1 MIIGLGVV
9 LFLLWKQFDVEAFK
23 GINWG
28 IWTIG
33 WLLLGIGF
41 YAARHLA
48 YSLRLKHLSD
58 EKFTW
63 KKAIQ
68 LIFIWEFATSV
79 SPTNL
84 GGSAVALV
92 FLSQELKTA
101 KAVTLVLY
109 TIVLDTLFFVISL
122 PLLYLILGVKVI
134 RPEMDTLLDIN
145 GYGITFLVVF
155 AAMATYGFIF
165 YYGLFH
171 RPDKIKKFLN
181 LISSLKILKTF
192 QERIRQTGEDIE
204 VSSRALRQRTPAF
217 HFKSILATFTA
228 WICKFALMFCV
239 IYAFISEIPRTL
251 HNTAIIYGRY
261 ETMFAITAASP
272 TPGGSGI
279 AEWLFGG
286 FYSDYVPVTL
296 AVVLAFV
303 WRLIAYYTY
312 LLAGVIIVPQ
322 WIRAIYKKNKTNTTL
337 YESSNNSI

>member
-1 MIIGLGVV
+1 VLIGLGVV
-9 LFLLWKQFDVEAFK
+9 LYLLWKQFDIEAFR

-41 YAARHLA
+41 YAVRHLA
-48 YSLRLKHLSD
+48 YAYRLKHLSD
-58 EKFTW
+58 QKFTW

-68 LIFIWEFATSV
+68 LIFIWEFATAV

-84 GGSAVALV
+84 GGSAVALL

-101 KAVTLVLY
+101 KAVTVVLY
-109 TIVLDTLFFVISL
+109 TIVLDTLFFVVSL
-122 PLLYLILGVKVI
+122 PLLYLILGAKVI
-134 RPEMDTLLDIN
+134 RPEMETLLDIN
-145 GYGITFLVVF
+145 GYGITFLIVF
-155 AAMATYGFIF
+155 AAMATYGFVF

-171 RPDKIKKFLN
+171 RPDQIKRFLIF
-181 LISSLKILKTF
+181 ISSIKVLKRF
-192 QERIRQTGEDIE
+192 QERIRKTGKDIE
-204 VSSRALRQRTPAF
+204 VSSRLLRQRTLQF
-217 HFKSILATFTA
+217 HIKSIAATFSA

-239 IYAFISEIPRTL
+239 IYAFITEIPRTL
-251 HNTAIIYGRY
+251 YNTAIIYGRY

-286 FYSDYVPVTL
+286 FYSDYVPITL

-303 WRLIAYYTY
+303 WRLIAYYVY
-312 LLAGVIIVPQ
+312 LIAGVIIVPQ
-322 WIRAIYKKNKTNTTL
+322 WIRAIYKKNKTSL
-337 YESSNNSI
+337 M